1 MTKHDQEIR
10 KNPKLRK
17 TQQNSKNR
25 SKSGMSAK
33 TQVRR
38 SSADTGK
45 KKKRIQ
51 KKQKLNHKYQVWKYI
66 SLLFLV
72 LYLAGVVWLA
82 GKNSMLFT
90 AGTEK
95 KTLFGSVT
103 FLFLFL
109 PFFLLVYFIIPLR
122 FKNGILL
129 IGSLLFYAWGE
140 PVYVLLLLLIAW
152 FHYLSGRDIWEKR
165 SDPVK
170 MENGVL
176 QVVIVDILLL
186 VFCRYTNLIVESLNR
201 ILPVKFSFPLKEA
214 PLGMAVYML
223 IAIGYIVDLYRG
235 KTRMLPHFSELLLY
249 LSMFPQLGAGL
260 VGRCKELELQ
270 MAERRF
276 SVTRFGDGAMFFI
289 RGLGKSVILAGLAG
303 NAMDR
308 ILGMRPGGVAV
319 LTAWFGC
326 IIFAFKI
333 YYLLSGYSDMAI
345 GIGRMLGFE
354 LKKNFDYPY
363 TSQSITEFS
372 EKWYLSL
379 ASWFREYLLLP
390 MGGTQGKKGK
400 TIRNI
405 LIVWA
410 LTGLWYGASWKFLVW
425 GLYIG
430 ILLLLEKYILN
441 KWLIRIPPVFRSLY
455 VWIMLLIGWIFF
467 FSQDL
472 GGAMHYLGLLVGIGA
487 SVFADTQTVYLV
499 YTNWL
504 FLLLASAGCT
514 TLGYQLLQRLMYNM
528 RTQKVRNVM
537 AGVVYGAIFLISAAF
552 LVI

>member
-186 VFCRYTNLIVESLNR
+186 VF
-201 ILPVKFSFPLKEA
+201 
-214 PLGMAVYML
+214 
-223 IAIGYIVDLYRG
+223 
-235 KTRMLPHFSELLLY
+235 
-249 LSMFPQLGAGL
+249 
-260 VGRCKELELQ
+260 
-270 MAERRF
+270 
-276 SVTRFGDGAMFFI
+276 
-289 RGLGKSVILAGLAG
+289 
-303 NAMDR
+303 
-308 ILGMRPGGVAV
+308 
-319 LTAWFGC
+319 
-326 IIFAFKI
+326 
-333 YYLLSGYSDMAI
+333 
-345 GIGRMLGFE
+345 
-354 LKKNFDYPY
+354 
-363 TSQSITEFS
+363 
-372 EKWYLSL
+372 
-379 ASWFREYLLLP
+379 
-390 MGGTQGKKGK
+390 
-400 TIRNI
+400 
-405 LIVWA
+405 
-410 LTGLWYGASWKFLVW
+410 
-425 GLYIG
+425 
-430 ILLLLEKYILN
+430 
-441 KWLIRIPPVFRSLY
+441 
-455 VWIMLLIGWIFF
+455 
-467 FSQDL
+467 
-472 GGAMHYLGLLVGIGA
+472 
-487 SVFADTQTVYLV
+487 
-499 YTNWL
+499 
-504 FLLLASAGCT
+504 
-514 TLGYQLLQRLMYNM
+514 
-528 RTQKVRNVM
+528 
-537 AGVVYGAIFLISAAF
+537 
-552 LVI
+552 